1 MLSVFKSIKVTCE
14 YAITKKDMNIILLPV
29 ITIIIEFYIT
39 EIPEQSIVKIVITR
53 FNDVI
58 AESV

>member
-1 MLSVFKSIKVTCE
+1 
-14 YAITKKDMNIILLPV
+14 MNIILLPV